1 MKRSLPKP
9 ALVAICLL
17 AISATSVAQKEEA
30 LLNIVRKTNSV
41 LHISAADA
49 KQLTLSSSFADPSGI
64 EYGYLQQSYQGLP
77 VFNKIISVAVKNG
90 RIAYYSG
97 KFVGDIGQKAGS
109 AVPLVQPDVAIRKAA
124 THLQLPNPFNLQ
136 QTSDRFASEKK
147 YNYSDGGIAR
157 REIEVSLM
165 WVPTANDSRVQLA
178 WNVNIDVAG
187 SSDWWNVRVDAQ
199 SGEIISKDNWT
210 VYENNPVNELK
221 MPSPKIHGGQF
232 EKREQLW
239 SPPNVTTGAYNV
251 VPMPFE
257 SRNHGSIS
265 IENQPWLKA
274 GATNSAVTN
283 GWHFDGTNNYDITRG
298 NNVHAYL
305 DLNNSN
311 APSASNTSAVSSTV
325 APGLS
330 FTVTPNFTLQP
341 SDPVNRAFAITN
353 LFYWNNLVHD
363 VMYQYGFT
371 EAAGNFQNDNL
382 GRGGSGSDYVR
393 AEGQDG
399 GGTNN
404 ANFSTPVDGT
414 GGRMQMYLFKS
425 SIVTVQVNSP
435 ASIAAGYT
443 AVEGAMSTANML
455 TTAVTGNV
463 IFYNDNA
470 SGTTHDACT
479 PAANP
484 AALAGKIALI
494 NRNTCNFT
502 VKVKNA
508 QNAGAIAV
516 LVVNNIPGAPGVMGG
531 ADNTI
536 TIPAV
541 MISQSDGAL
550 IAAQLANN
558 IAVNA
563 TIKPPVSFDGDLD
576 NGVVTH
582 EYGHGISTRLTGG
595 RLNSSCLTNAE
606 QGGEGWSDY
615 FALMM
620 TTNWATAQLTDGTIS
635 RPMGTYVEGQPVN
648 GSGIRNFP
656 YTTNMS
662 VNPHTY
668 SDLASN
674 PEVHF
679 IGEVWCSALWDMTW
693 NIIQQEGA
701 IESNIYNSAAVNK
714 GNTIALRLVM
724 EGLKLQPCLPGFL
737 DARDAILAADS
748 ILYNNRHKCSIWNA
762 FARRGMGF
770 SAVQGSSGSATDQIA
785 AFNIPSSITLTRSGA
800 PVKLNSGQQQTFTV
814 GATCDCQPLTGYT
827 IRDTIPAGFTY
838 VSSTGGILNGN
849 VVSFSSLNF
858 AAQETKNFTLTVTAS
873 GTGCPVDTTFND
885 NRDNNTSGG
894 LTSITASGA
903 GTWTVSSLHSRSGSA
918 WFASDIA
925 TAADF
930 SLVTNPFFV
939 GSLSVFSFWHYLDTE
954 TGFDG
959 GKIEISTNGGT
970 TWIDAAPYVIQR
982 TYNTTMVDVP
992 WGVGEKTFSGSTGGN
1007 FINTVLNLSSFVT
1020 QTVRLRFHMKT
1031 DIGNPGTLEGWFVD
1045 DVMQLNGC
1053 GGVLKAGVYNASNQL
1068 ADVISMPVFINGNGI
1083 PTSVTTVNPDGISYF
1098 IAPNPASGQAV
1109 LHFSKPLNQPEISIY
1124 DVAGK
1129 LVQQNR
1135 PGSTVS
1141 EYVVPTDQLSNGIYI
1156 ITIHSKNLVVNTKLV
1171 VSH

>member
-1 MKRSLPKP
+1 
-9 ALVAICLL
+9 
-17 AISATSVAQKEEA
+17 
-30 LLNIVRKTNSV
+30 
-41 LHISAADA
+41 
-49 KQLTLSSSFADPSGI
+49 
-64 EYGYLQQSYQGLP
+64 
-77 VFNKIISVAVKNG
+77 
-90 RIAYYSG
+90 
-97 KFVGDIGQKAGS
+97 
-109 AVPLVQPDVAIRKAA
+109 
-124 THLQLPNPFNLQ
+124 
-136 QTSDRFASEKK
+136 
-147 YNYSDGGIAR
+147 
-157 REIEVSLM
+157 
-165 WVPTANDSRVQLA
+165 
-178 WNVNIDVAG
+178 
-187 SSDWWNVRVDAQ
+187 
-199 SGEIISKDNWT
+199 
-210 VYENNPVNELK
+210 
-221 MPSPKIHGGQF
+221 
-232 EKREQLW
+232 
-239 SPPNVTTGAYNV
+239 
-251 VPMPFE
+251 
-257 SRNHGSIS
+257 
-265 IENQPWLKA
+265 
-274 GATNSAVTN
+274 
-283 GWHFDGTNNYDITRG
+283 
-298 NNVHAYL
+298 
-305 DLNNSN
+305 
-311 APSASNTSAVSSTV
+311 
-325 APGLS
+325 
-330 FTVTPNFTLQP
+330 
-341 SDPVNRAFAITN
+341 
-353 LFYWNNLVHD
+353 
-363 VMYQYGFT
+363 
-371 EAAGNFQNDNL
+371 
-382 GRGGSGSDYVR
+382 
-393 AEGQDG
+393 
-399 GGTNN
+399 
-404 ANFSTPVDGT
+404 
-414 GGRMQMYLFKS
+414 MQMFLFKAS
-425 SIVTVQVNSP
+425 TVTVQVNSP
-435 ASIAAGYT
+435 PSIATGYT
-443 AVEGAMSTANML
+443 AVESSLSTANHL
-455 TTAVTGNV
+455 SNTGAITGNV
-463 IFYNDNA
+463 VLYNDNA
-470 SGTTHDACT
+470 SGTTHDACI
-479 PAANP
+479 PAANSG
-484 AALAGKIALI
+484 ALSGKIALI
-494 NRNTCNFT
+494 SRNNCNYT
-502 VKVKNA
+502 TKIKNA

-516 LVVNNIPGAPGVMGG
+516 IVFSSLPGAPVVMGG

-550 IAAQLANN
+550 IAAQLANGTV
-558 IAVNA
+558 VNA
-563 TIKPPVSFDGDLD
+563 TLKAPVSLDSDLD
-576 NGVVTH
+576 NSVVTH

-595 RLNSSCLTNAE
+595 RLNSSCLINAE

-620 TTNWATAQLTDGTIS
+620 TTNWATAQLTDGALP

-701 IESNIYNSAAVNK
+701 IESNIYNSGAVNK
-714 GNTIALRLVM
+714 GNTITLRLVM
-724 EGLKLQPCLPGFL
+724 EGLKLQPCQPGFL

-748 ILYNNRHKCSIWNA
+748 IFYNNRHKCSIWNA

-770 SAVQGSSGSATDQIA
+770 SAFQGSSASTTDQMA
-785 AFNIPSSITLTRSGA
+785 SFDIPSGITLIRSAG
-800 PVKLNSGQQQTFTV
+800 PVKLNSGLQQTFQV
-814 GATCDCQPLTGYT
+814 SAACNCQPSTGYT

-838 VSSTGGILNGN
+838 VNSTGGTLNGN

-858 AAQETKNFTLTVTAS
+858 SAQETKNFTFSVMAS

-894 LTSITASGA
+894 LTSNTASGT

-918 WFASDIA
+918 WFAPDVA

-939 GSLSVFSFWHYLDTE
+939 GSLSVFSFWHYMNTDI
-954 TGFDG
+954 GFDG
-959 GKIEISTNGGT
+959 GKIEISTNGGA
-970 TWIDAAPYVIQR
+970 TWTDAAPYIIQR

-992 WGVGEKTFSGSTGGN
+992 WGFGEKTFSGTSGGN

-1020 QTVRLRFHMKT
+1020 QTVKLRFHMKT
-1031 DIGNPGTLEGWFVD
+1031 DTFNPTTFEGWFID

-1068 ADVISMPVFINGNGI
+1068 EDVISMPVFINGNGI

-1098 IAPNPASGQAV
+1098 IAPNPTSGQAV

-1129 LVQQNR
+1129 RVRQNR